1 MQINEFLPLNCG
13 VEELVKEFASIAAK
27 PPHVLI
33 ARIINNREQEMAALL
48 DALEQHAEGSE
59 IHTSILALI
68 GEYAGG
74 GYIYGELKRIDPSYL
89 TLEEEAYITDD
100 ELDGLAD
107 LMAADESLTQ

>member
-13 VEELVKEFASIAAK
+13 IEELVIEFASVAVK

-33 ARIINNREQEMAALL
+33 ARIVNHCEQEMVELL

-59 IHTSILALI
+59 IHTKILALI

-74 GYIYGELKRIDPSYL
+74 DYIYEELKRIDPSYL
-89 TLEEEAYITDD
+89 TPEEDPYVSDD
-100 ELDGLAD
+100 ELTELAV
-107 LMAADESLTQ
+107 LMDANEAITR